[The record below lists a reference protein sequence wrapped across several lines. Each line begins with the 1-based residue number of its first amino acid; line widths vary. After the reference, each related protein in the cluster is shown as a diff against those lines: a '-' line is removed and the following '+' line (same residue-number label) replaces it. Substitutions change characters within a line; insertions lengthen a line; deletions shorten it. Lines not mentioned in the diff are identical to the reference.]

1 MPYAD
6 CTLFHIGSAWMEA
19 AWLEDFLALAECM
32 NFSRAA
38 ERRNITQP
46 AFSRRIR
53 ALEAWVGAPLIDRDT
68 HRLAL
73 TPAGTAFLP
82 AAEQVLHLLQRGRT
96 AARETAQ
103 AGAGELTFLATHALS
118 LTFFPQWLRSLE
130 GAVGDSAV
138 RLMADNM
145 VACERLMLEG
155 RAQFLLCHHHPAAH
169 LRLEAPA
176 FRSVRLGG
184 DMLVPVCGRDGDGAP
199 LHCLPGTAQ
208 VPLPYLAFSTE
219 SGMGRIV
226 EAARAAGGPA
236 AALRPVFT
244 SHLST
249 ALAAQAAAGRGIAF
263 APLSLVA
270 DDLEPGGRLARA
282 GDTAWDIP
290 MDILLVRPRA
300 RMIPAAEAFWE
311 MAAG

>member
-1 MPYAD
+1 
-6 CTLFHIGSAWMEA
+6 MEA
-19 AWLEDFLALAECM
+19 AWLEDFLALADCM

-82 AAEQVLHLLQRGRT
+82 AAEQALHALRRGRS
-96 AARETAQ
+96 AATEAAQ
-103 AGAGELTFLATHALS
+103 TGAGELTFLATHALS
-118 LTFFPQWLRSLE
+118 LTFFPHWLRTLE
-130 GAVGDSAV
+130 TAVGDSAV

-145 VACERLMLEG
+145 VACERMMLEG

-169 LRLEAPA
+169 MRLDGPS
-176 FRSVRLGG
+176 FRSIRLGT
-184 DMLVPVCGRDGDGAP
+184 DMLVPVCGRDEGGAAR
-199 LHCLPGTAQ
+199 HVLPGAADA
-208 VPLPYLAFSTE
+208 PLPYLAFSGE

-226 EAARAAGGPA
+226 EAFRAAQAPA
-236 AALRPVFT
+236 AWLKPVFT

-249 ALAAQAAAGRGIAF
+249 ALIAQARAGRGLAF
-263 APLSLVA
+263 APLSLAAA
-270 DDLEPGGRLARA
+270 DLAPDGRLTRA
-282 GDTAWDIP
+282 GGSAWEIP

-300 RMIPAAEAFWE
+300 RMTPAAEAFWT
-311 MAAG
+311 AAAR